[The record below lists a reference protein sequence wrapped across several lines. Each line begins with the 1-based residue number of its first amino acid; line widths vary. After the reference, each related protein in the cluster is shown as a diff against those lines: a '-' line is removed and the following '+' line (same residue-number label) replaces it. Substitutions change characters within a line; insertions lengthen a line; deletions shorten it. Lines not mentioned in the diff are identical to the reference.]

1 MPMICSQLEGELHS
15 SRERSL
21 KPRYIVK
28 YDFACNT
35 TQKISPLKPCLF
47 TKSYLWL
54 WGKGGGGGGEG
65 AV

>member
-1 MPMICSQLEGELHS
+1 MLMICSQSKDKLHN

-28 YDFACNT
+28 YDFACHI
-35 TQKISPLKPCLF
+35 TQKKYSSLNPCLF

-54 WGKGGGGGGEG
+54 WGKSRGGGEDTG
-65 AV
+65 